1 VRTSKH
7 NTEPL
12 GGTLPSATTIPC
24 VEAGADLRPLFG
36 HPDLAGIMAG
46 FSLHADWTAPAVTP
60 QPDPSAPV
68 SLQDLTDR
76 VNVLVAAQALT
87 LAALAEFLKVARAA
101 QEGGRA

>member
-1 VRTSKH
+1 MRTSKH

-36 HPDLAGIMAG
+36 HPDLVGIMAG
-46 FSLHADWTAPAVTP
+46 FSLHADWTAPAITP
-60 QPDPSAPV
+60 QPDPEAKV

-87 LAALAEFLKVARAA
+87 LAAIAELLKVARAG